1 MENFRK
7 LRMTVKSNLH
17 EENEKEKEKGEVEG
31 NGEGKENMI
40 MRGENN
46 EKDKNE
52 EKSSQLV
59 ICPDPVLDRAI
70 FDRYVCNCI
79 I

>member
-7 LRMTVKSNLH
+7 LRMTVNVNLH
-17 EENEKEKEKGEVEG
+17 EENEKEK
-31 NGEGKENMI
+31 GEGKENMI

-46 EKDKNE
+46 EKDENE

-59 ICPDPVLDRAI
+59 TCSDPVLDRAI
-70 FDRYVCNCI
+70 FDRYARNCI
-79 I
+79 T

>member
-1 MENFRK
+1 
-7 LRMTVKSNLH
+7 MTVKLNLH
-17 EENEKEKEKGEVEG
+17 EENEKENEKEKGEVEG

-40 MRGENN
+40 IRGENN

-52 EKSSQLV
+52 EKSSELV

-70 FDRYVCNCI
+70 FDRYACNCI

>member
-1 MENFRK
+1 
-7 LRMTVKSNLH
+7 MTVKLNLH
-17 EENEKEKEKGEVEG
+17 EENEKEKERVEEKEKGNGEG

-40 MRGENN
+40 IRGENN

-52 EKSSQLV
+52 EKSSELV
-59 ICPDPVLDRAI
+59 ICSDPVLDRAI
-70 FDRYVCNCI
+70 FDRYACNCI